1 MATQLAPTRI
11 EDVATQEKLITGEE
25 LLAMGSEADLYELV
39 EGRIKPMSPTGFA
52 HGQYEVNFAQRLQR
66 FVEQQKTGKVVTGEV
81 GIYIRRDPDTIRA
94 ADVAYISNE
103 RLAQRQKKKGYLD
116 VAPEIVVEI
125 MSPDDNWSEVMQK
138 MREYF
143 SIGVKLI
150 WVADPEA
157 KTIYAYRSMTEVR
170 EFKMGEALTADE
182 MLAGFSVPVAEL
194 FEE

>member
-11 EDVATQEKLITGEE
+11 EDVATQEKLITGED
-25 LLAMGSEADLYELV
+25 LLAMGSVADLYELV

-52 HGQYEVNFAQRLQR
+52 HGQYEVNFAQHLQR

-116 VAPEIVVEI
+116 IAPDLIVEI
-125 MSPDDNWSEVMQK
+125 MSPDDNWSDVTQK

-150 WVADPEA
+150 WIADPEA
-157 KTIYAYRSMTEVR
+157 KTIYAHRSVTDVR
-170 EFKMGEALTADE
+170 EFKMGDTLTGDDV
-182 MLAGFSVPVAEL
+182 LTGFSVTVAAL
-194 FEE
+194 FED